1 MSNDR
6 AVVSMHPTGEEDKMK
21 MARTYTV
28 AFRTHCC
35 ARRTL
40 HEVQQRFYKAPD
52 VEMQT
57 EPSSSR
63 LKQDTR
69 LLLLLLKLLMLLL

>member
-1 MSNDR
+1 MFVSMRNDR
-6 AVVSMHPTGEEDKMK
+6 AVVSMHPIGEEDKMK
-21 MARTYTV
+21 MARTSTV

-40 HEVQQRFYKAPD
+40 HEVQQRFYKDPD

-57 EPSSSR
+57 EPSSSGGVEMSVR
-63 LKQDTR
+63 GRGGIFL
-69 LLLLLLKLLMLLL
+69 